1 MAKPIYSNR
10 GFKFYKE
17 TTIPEGTECI
27 IETWPGA
34 DYNKE
39 TREYTS
45 VPGTVDIKIYKKD
58 PNKDYGKGDPVLF
71 FRQFENKEEL
81 KLTPED
87 APVNLAAEQ
96 ADKEEEMDD
105 PIPF

>member
-17 TTIPEGTECI
+17 TTIPQDTEVS

-58 PNKDYGKGDPVLF
+58 PNKDYGKGDPILF
-71 FRQFENKEEL
+71 FRQFENKEDG
-81 KLTPED
+81 KLDPED
-87 APVNLAAEQ
+87 APTNLAAE
-96 ADKEEEMDD
+96 ADMEKLDD
-105 PIPF
+105 DIPF

>member
-34 DYNKE
+34 DYNKD

-45 VPGTVDIKIYKKD
+45 VPGTVDIKVYKKD
-58 PNKDYGKGDPVLF
+58 PNKDYGKGDPILF

-81 KLTPED
+81 KLTPD
-87 APVNLAAEQ
+87 DPPVNLAAEK
-96 ADKEEEMDD
+96 ADMEKMDD
-105 PIPF
+105 DIPF